1 MQRTASLYTASN
13 FLVYTIFMENTL
25 PFQAGRPLARAE
37 PLGRYLPPIPG
48 GIIAHWLGERLPPGA
63 WVLDPFGASPR
74 LAIEAARAGYRVLVA
89 ANNPIARFLTE
100 MAANPPTRAEFQAAL
115 SELAAAYKGD
125 ERIEPHLRALYE
137 TECAACGQK
146 VMAEAFIWERGAES
160 PQAAL
165 YQCPHCGDSGEHPVT
180 PADARR
186 AAQFTSGGLHRA
198 RALERVA
205 PPHDPDRAHAEEAI
219 EAYLPRAVYALFTL
233 INKLDGLSLT
243 EVRRR
248 CLHALLLSACERGNT
263 LWAYPTERERPRS
276 LLTPPRFRE
285 NNLWLALEQAVERW
299 EAAPEGIPVPL
310 AVWPNQPPETGG
322 ICLFEGR
329 LKDLAACLPDLPIQA
344 VASALPRPNQ
354 AYWTLSA
361 LWAGWLWGREAVGP
375 FKSVLR
381 RRRYDW
387 GWHTSALHAA
397 LGHLA
402 PMLGEG
408 TPFLGLIGENEPG
421 FLTAALA
428 AADAA
433 GFDLQGLALR
443 PETGQAQIAWQRAA
457 PGPLPLPGLN
467 AEQVARQAALD
478 YLAQRAE
485 PAAYLPMLAA
495 ALSGMAQAHLL
506 RAAGSLPPEVDET
519 TPAAAAA
526 PDLHTLAQNAARQA
540 LAYRSGY
547 ARYGVSEPPPAEPAA
562 AEAGEPLAEKSRPHS
577 ESLETGLW
585 FLRPPAPPEA
595 PLSDR
600 LERALVSRL
609 VKRNGLTLAQIDA
622 ELCQDSPGLLTPSLE
637 VISAMLES
645 YAEADEAGTWRLR
658 PQDQPARR
666 RLDLDEA
673 QGLLA
678 SVGQRLGFRLPLPA
692 APAEASGRQPVIWA
706 DAAERPQYWFFPI
719 ASAVIGEVLLQ
730 SETPPAR
737 SLIVLPG
744 GRANLVLFKLRHDPR
759 LAHLCQAG
767 GWRFL
772 KFRHLR
778 WLGESPLLSQQNL
791 DESLNLD
798 PLTYATPQLRLL

>member
-1 MQRTASLYTASN
+1 
-13 FLVYTIFMENTL
+13 MENAL
-25 PFQAGRPLARAE
+25 PFQAGRAPARAE
-37 PLGRYLPPIPG
+37 PLGRYLPPIPA
-48 GIIAHWLGERLPPGA
+48 GIIATWLGERLPAGA

-74 LAIEAARAGYRVLVA
+74 LAIEAAQAGYRVLVA

-100 MAANPPTRAEFQAAL
+100 MAANPPARAEFQAAL

-146 VMAEAFIWERGAES
+146 VMAEAFIWERAAQERGADG
-160 PQAAL
+160 PQAAI
-165 YQCPHCGDSGEHPVT
+165 YQCPACGNSGEHPAT
-180 PADARR
+180 PADLRR

-233 INKLDGLSLT
+233 INKLDGLSLP
-243 EVRRR
+243 EGRMR
-248 CLHALLLSACERGNT
+248 CLHALLLSACERGNK

-299 EAAPEGIPVPL
+299 EAAPDGIPVPL

-402 PMLGEG
+402 PLLGEG

-443 PETGQAQIAWQRAA
+443 PETGQAQIAWRQR
-457 PGPLPLPGLN
+457 
-467 AEQVARQAALD
+467 
-478 YLAQRAE
+478 
-485 PAAYLPMLAA
+485 
-495 ALSGMAQAHLL
+495 
-506 RAAGSLPPEVDET
+506 
-519 TPAAAAA
+519 
-526 PDLHTLAQNAARQA
+526 
-540 LAYRSGY
+540 
-547 ARYGVSEPPPAEPAA
+547 
-562 AEAGEPLAEKSRPHS
+562 RP
-577 ESLETGLW
+577 
-585 FLRPPAPPEA
+585 R
-595 PLSDR
+595 
-600 LERALVSRL
+600 
-609 VKRNGLTLAQIDA
+609 
-622 ELCQDSPGLLTPSLE
+622 
-637 VISAMLES
+637 
-645 YAEADEAGTWRLR
+645 
-658 PQDQPARR
+658 
-666 RLDLDEA
+666 
-673 QGLLA
+673 
-678 SVGQRLGFRLPLPA
+678 PA
-692 APAEASGRQPVIWA
+692 APAGPQRRASCPPGCPGLPGAARRACRLPA
-706 DAAERPQYWFFPI
+706 HAGCRAERPGPGPSAAAPLAPICPRSTRPPPRPPPPPTCTPRRKPPPAWPWPI
-719 ASAVIGEVLLQ
+719 AAVTPALASARPPRQ
-730 SETPPAR
+730 SPAPSRAKAPPKRAAR
-737 SLIVLPG
+737 TANRWKPGCGSCARIPLPT
-744 GRANLVLFKLRHDPR
+744 R
-759 LAHLCQAG
+759 LSPTGSKRRWCHGWSSAAG
-767 GWRFL
+767 
-772 KFRHLR
+772 
-778 WLGESPLLSQQNL
+778 
-791 DESLNLD
+791 
-798 PLTYATPQLRLL
+798 